1 MSTTAT
7 DRTNRIG
14 DVAIKAPCVAATTA
28 AITLNGEQTIDG
40 VACVTGDR
48 VLVKNQASSVAN
60 GIYVVDTG
68 DWERS
73 TDFDGSYDCANGTLI
88 KVNSGSTA
96 SGFWYAVGTDPIQV
110 GTDAVTFSQASTVLA
125 VVSAFM
131 QTMLDDPDAA
141 TARATLAAVGTT
153 TYTAKGSLL
162 VASAASTPA
171 NLAVGANGSILMAR
185 SAASQGLAYVSP
197 FSRMITG
204 LTYANSAVDATNDL
218 DIAAGG
224 AMDATGAY
232 WMTLTAITKQS
243 DVAWA
248 VGTNQ
253 GGLDTGAVG
262 NSDYF
267 IWLIARSDT
276 GVVDVL
282 YSLSSTSPTMP
293 ASYDFKRLI
302 GWFKRV
308 GGTIVA
314 FTTYETEGGGIE
326 HMWTVPTLDINL
338 ANTLTTT
345 RRTDALKVPLAFS
358 VEAHVNIGVAD
369 VSGAVQNWF
378 YCPDQTDAAP
388 SGSVAPGANIEVTS
402 AGVTASRQM
411 RIRTSAA
418 GLIAARSTQ
427 ATVDLYIAST
437 MGFRWARR

>member
-48 VLVKNQASSVAN
+48 VLVKNQSSAVNN

-73 TDFDGSYDCANGTLI
+73 NDFDGSYDCANGTLI
-88 KVNSGSTA
+88 KVNGGSTA
-96 SGFWYAVGTDPIQV
+96 SGFWYAAGTDPIQV
-110 GTDAVTFSQASTVLA
+110 GTDAVTFTQASTVLA

-171 NLAVGANGSILMAR
+171 NLAVGANGSIPMAR

-197 FSRMITG
+197 FPGVING
-204 LTYANSAVDATNDL
+204 LTYANNGTDATNDL

-232 WMTLTAITKQS
+232 WMSLSAITKQS

-262 NSDYF
+262 NNDYY

-282 YSLSSTSPTMP
+282 YSLSATAPTMP
-293 ASYDFKRLI
+293 ANYDFKRLI
-302 GWFKRV
+302 GWFKRSA
-308 GGTIVA
+308 GAIVA
-314 FTTYETEGGGIE
+314 FNTYELSGGGIE
-326 HMWTVPTLDINL
+326 FTWKVNRLDVNL
-338 ANTLTTT
+338 ANTLTTA
-345 RRTDALKVPLAFS
+345 RRTDALSVPLAFS
-358 VEAHVNIGVAD
+358 VEAHVYIEVD
-369 VSGAVQNWF
+369 DAVGSQIILG
-378 YCPDQTDAAP
+378 CPDQTDSAPSSTAAP
-388 SGSVAPGANIEVTS
+388 LANITCTS
-402 AGVTASRQM
+402 ATWTDEKFVRTSSSGTVASRSSTATIDNY
-411 RIRTSAA
+411 RI
-418 GLIAARSTQ
+418 
-427 ATVDLYIAST
+427 ATV
-437 MGFRWARR
+437 GFEWSRR